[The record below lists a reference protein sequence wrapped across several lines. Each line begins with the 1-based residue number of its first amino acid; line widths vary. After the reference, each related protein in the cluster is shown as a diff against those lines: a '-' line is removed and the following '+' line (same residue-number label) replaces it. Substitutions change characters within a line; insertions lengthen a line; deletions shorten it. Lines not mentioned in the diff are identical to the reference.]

1 MTALGKW
8 ARNHIEEETEMRRSE
23 LEMVTDEV
31 GGRDSGYAD
40 NDSTAVLFLHVVRL
54 AGPPYSKRFG
64 D

>member
-1 MTALGKW
+1 
-8 ARNHIEEETEMRRSE
+8 MRRSE